1 MLNVHSFCSTTAEAE
16 AISFHHPPA
25 PVAQQ
30 PSGGD
35 EKQPM
40 ATTMSQTLQVHE
52 PISLKLMAIEV
63 I

>member
-1 MLNVHSFCSTTAEAE
+1 MCILFVPPEAE
-16 AISFHHPPA
+16 AISFHHPP

-30 PSGGD
+30 PSGD

-52 PISLKLMAIEV
+52 LHSRFH
-63 I
+63 